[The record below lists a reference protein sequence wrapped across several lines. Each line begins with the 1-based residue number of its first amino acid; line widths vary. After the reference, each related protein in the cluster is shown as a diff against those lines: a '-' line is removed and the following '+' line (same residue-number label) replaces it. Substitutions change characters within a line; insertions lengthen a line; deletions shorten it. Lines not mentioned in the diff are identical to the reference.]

1 VRVLVVGGGARE
13 HALCWGLGRAVTVE
27 EVLCAPGNAGIA
39 RVARLR
45 TVDPVDPAAV
55 TDLAVEEGVDLVVI
69 GPEGPL
75 AAGVAD
81 ALGDAGVPVFGPT
94 ARAARLESSK
104 AFAKEVMAEAG
115 VPTAASWSGEDPR
128 DAVAALDR
136 FGPPYVVKA
145 DGLAAGK
152 GVVVT
157 ADRAEAEAAVHAALV
172 EGRFGDAGARL
183 VVEEFLEGSEVS
195 VLAVTDGR
203 AVAVLD
209 PAQDF
214 KRALTGDR
222 GPNTGGMGAYSPAAL
237 PGTSGADLHDAV
249 FAPVLRVLAARDLHY
264 RGVLYAGLVL
274 TADGPKVLEFNARF
288 GDPEAQVVLPR
299 LRSDL
304 AALLAACA
312 HGELGGFGPLV
323 WDPRP
328 AVTVVL
334 AAGGYPGDPRT
345 GDPIAGLDRL
355 EGRPDVAVFHGGTRR
370 EEAGIVTAGGR
381 VLSVTALGDTLD
393 AARTAAYRAADHIS
407 WPGLHRRDDIA
418 LTAASAP
425 AAGGPAAPAPAAS
438 APAAGPADPVPAP
451 GG

>member
-1 VRVLVVGGGARE
+1 
-13 HALCWGLGRAVTVE
+13 VTVE

-39 RVARLR
+39 QVARLR
-45 TVDPVDPAAV
+45 PVDPEDPAAV
-55 TDLAVEEGVDLVVI
+55 TALAREDGVDLVVV

-81 ALGDAGVPVFGPT
+81 ALADAGVPVFGPT
-94 ARAARLESSK
+94 ARAAQLESSK
-104 AFAKEVMAEAG
+104 SFAKEVMAEAG
-115 VPTAASWSGEDPR
+115 VPTAASWSGADPR
-128 DAVAALDR
+128 EAAAALDR

-157 ADRAEAEAAVHAALV
+157 GDRTQAEAAVHAALV
-172 EGRFGDAGARL
+172 DGRFGEAGARL
-183 VVEEFLEGSEVS
+183 VIEEYLEGPEVS
-195 VLAVTDGR
+195 LLAVTDGR
-203 AVAVLD
+203 AVVALE

-214 KRALTGDR
+214 KRVGDGDT
-222 GPNTGGMGAYSPAAL
+222 GPNTGGMGAYSPSPLGSATPHEL
-237 PGTSGADLHDAV
+237 EQQV
-249 FAPVLRVLAARDLHY
+249 FAPVLKAMAARDLRY

-274 TADGPKVLEFNARF
+274 TSDGPKVLEFNARF

-355 EGRPDVAVFHGGTRR
+355 EGQPDVAVFHGGTRR

-418 LTAASAP
+418 LAAAS
-425 AAGGPAAPAPAAS
+425 APAAS
-438 APAAGPADPVPAP
+438 APAASAPPASAPPAP
-451 GG
+451 GPAPQG